1 MPEPTRILF
10 TIPNFITAGSG
21 QAMLNIV
28 EHLDPEKYAPAV
40 CVTRKGGDLSR
51 VVEKLGIPF
60 FEAPF
65 TVPAQPYLTLPARA
79 WRAAQVFR
87 PYHFNLWHSF
97 HYLDDYTEPIIA
109 HLSGARRWIYTK
121 KNMNWGRRAW
131 YLRSLFA
138 SRIAAQNTDMMRS
151 FFGNVWFRNRA
162 RLIPCGVDVD
172 RFYPGG
178 SASLGIRTQEGIPEN
193 AIVCACV
200 AHLVPVKGHPTLIE
214 AVAKIP
220 GMHVLIAGSPLD
232 ANYFD
237 KLQEMTSKLGLEDRV
252 HFIGSISNVPALLAE
267 VDIFVLPTERRGEG
281 SPVALLEAMACGCA
295 CVGTDVPG
303 SRDLIEHG
311 KSGWIVSPEE
321 SAALAEALRGLA
333 ASSELRRSLG
343 EAARARILSR
353 YTIAREAADHA
364 AMYADLHV

>member
-40 CVTRKGGDLSR
+40 CVSRKGGDLSR
-51 VVEKLGIPF
+51 VVERLGIPF
-60 FEAPF
+60 IEAPF
-65 TVPAQPYLTLPARA
+65 TVPAQPYHTLPLRA

-87 PYHFNLWHSF
+87 PYHFALWHSF

-109 HLSGARRWIYTK
+109 RLSGARRWIYTK

-138 SRIAAQNTDMMRS
+138 SRIVTLNTDMMRD
-151 FFGNVWFRNRA
+151 FFGNRWFRNRV
-162 RLIPCGVDVD
+162 RLVRHSVDLD
-172 RFYPGG
+172 RFHPGSSIG
-178 SASLGIRTQEGIPEN
+178 LRIREREGIPEN

-200 AHLVPVKGHPTLIE
+200 AHLVPVKGHPTLLE
-214 AVAKIP
+214 AVAKVP
-220 GMHVLIAGSPLD
+220 DMRLLIAGSPLD
-232 ANYFD
+232 ANYFE
-237 KLQEMTSKLGLEDRV
+237 KLQGMTLKLGLEDRV
-252 HFIGSISNVPALLAE
+252 RFIGNISNVPALLAE

-281 SPVALLEAMACGCA
+281 CPVALQEAMACGCA
-295 CVGTDVPG
+295 CIATDVPG

-311 KSGWIVSPEE
+311 MSGWIVPPEE
-321 SAALAEALRGLA
+321 SGALAAALKGLA
-333 ASSELRRSLG
+333 ASSELRCSLG
-343 EAARARILSR
+343 EAARAVAVSQFS
-353 YTIAREAADHA
+353 IAREAADHEA
-364 AMYADLHV
+364 LYGELGI